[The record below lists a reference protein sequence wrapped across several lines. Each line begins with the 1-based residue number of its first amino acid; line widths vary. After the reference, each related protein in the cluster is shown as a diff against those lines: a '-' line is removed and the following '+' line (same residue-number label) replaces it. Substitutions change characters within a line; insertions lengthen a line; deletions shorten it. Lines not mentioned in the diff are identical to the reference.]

1 MAINFFYKF
10 NNINKHIKIIFIYE
24 IKMEAILA
32 LDNKNGLSKENKIPW
47 NCKKDLKFFNE
58 TTVNNVVIMGKNT
71 YFSLPERIRPLKNR
85 LNIVL
90 TSNPNLYSE
99 DISTNNNVIF
109 TNSENI
115 HKSFLN
121 NREKIRSSYPFLNR
135 NFKIYIIGGKQIYE
149 KFIPLCQSVWLS
161 RIKNDYSCD
170 LFFDYDF
177 EKEFK
182 EVQSGENDEFKI
194 TKFIKK

>member
-1 MAINFFYKF
+1 
-10 NNINKHIKIIFIYE
+10 
-24 IKMEAILA
+24 MEAIYA
-32 LDNKNGLSKENKIPW
+32 IDINNGLSKDGAIPW
-47 NCKKDLKFFNE
+47 KSKKDMTFFMNM
-58 TTVNNVVIMGKNT
+58 TKYNIVIMGKNT

-90 TSNPNLYSE
+90 TSQPDMYLE
-99 DISTNNNVIF
+99 DTSTNNNVIF

-115 HKSFLN
+115 YKAFLN
-121 NREKIRSSYPFLNR
+121 NREKFKSFYPFLSR

-149 KFIPLCQSVWLS
+149 KYIPLCQSIWLS

-170 LFFDYDF
+170 LFLDYEF

-182 EVQSGENDEFKI
+182 EVQSCEDDEFKI
-194 TKFIKK
+194 IKYTKK